1 MAQETFERKLTCNEH
16 KKHGAGKHNMFSQPT
31 CAEVIAFGCSIDVK
45 HNLLCDALLSKDK
58 LFNRSR
64 SMISQQ
70 IRMQSKEFTDT
81 EQQRGLKI
89 QKSLLK

>member
-1 MAQETFERKLTCNEH
+1 
-16 KKHGAGKHNMFSQPT
+16 MFLQPT
-31 CAEVIAFGCSIDVK
+31 CAEVIAFGCSIGVK
-45 HNLLCDALLSKDK
+45 HNLLCDALLSKNK

-81 EQQRGLKI
+81 KQQRGLKI

>member
-1 MAQETFERKLTCNEH
+1 MNE
-16 KKHGAGKHNMFSQPT
+16 KHEAGKHSMFSRPT
-31 CAEVIAFGCSIDVK
+31 CAAMVAFGCSIAVK

-81 EQQRGLKI
+81 KQQRGLKI

>member
-1 MAQETFERKLTCNEH
+1 MQRKQ
-16 KKHGAGKHNMFSQPT
+16 KKHAAGKHNMFSQPT
-31 CAEVIAFGCSIDVK
+31 CVEVIAFGCSIDVK

>member
-1 MAQETFERKLTCNEH
+1 MNESSH
-16 KKHGAGKHNMFSQPT
+16 ATKEKHEAGKHNMFLQPT
-31 CAEVIAFGCSIDVK
+31 CAEVVAFGCSIDVK

-58 LFNRSR
+58 LFNRSL

-81 EQQRGLKI
+81 KQQRGLKI